1 MVLAIGNGG
10 GGQSTLPANQGD
22 QRGASHRMMQG
33 GGGGSNLSCQLP
45 AAGATARATCDDV
58 IVCWCD
64 SLIVWLYDGVI
75 VWWSDVKVI
84 VVVVIGRGAAT
95 GDDDDDWDSNSA
107 IVGLA
112 VIRQSVAFPSQ
123 GESKRRWPPS
133 CGLRPECV
141 GTTFGHS
148 GKCMWLGRQEL
159 KRRLILMVAVIV
171 IATLQEQA
179 VVLVIGN
186 DGGGQSTLPAKQ
198 GDQRAAGHS
207 MMQGGGGGSNLS
219 CQLPAAGATAT
230 T

>member
-33 GGGGSNLSCQLP
+33 GGGGSNLSCQLA

-95 GDDDDDWDSNSA
+95 GDDDGDWDSNSA
-107 IVGLA
+107 NVGLA
-112 VIRQSVAFPSQ
+112 VIRQTIAFLARSFTVVVVPIRSIFAFVLSVKPVFCFSALTSRHFQ
-123 GESKRRWPPS
+123 NRRS
-133 CGLRPECV
+133 
-141 GTTFGHS
+141 S
-148 GKCMWLGRQEL
+148 Y
-159 KRRLILMVAVIV
+159 
-171 IATLQEQA
+171 
-179 VVLVIGN
+179 
-186 DGGGQSTLPAKQ
+186 
-198 GDQRAAGHS
+198 
-207 MMQGGGGGSNLS
+207 
-219 CQLPAAGATAT
+219 
-230 T
+230 